1 MEQLKPCPF
10 CGGEGGI
17 TSRDQDVEDSGTF
30 SEIYDV
36 ACRSCGARP
45 GGCFRGKFYR
55 KGGEFF
61 IVKDGY
67 AEAVAA
73 WNRREDGA

>member
-1 MEQLKPCPF
+1 MENMKPCPF
-10 CGGEGGI
+10 CGGEAI
-17 TSRDQDVEDSGTF
+17 VTSRDQAVEDSGAF
-30 SEIYDV
+30 SEIYAV

-55 KGGEFF
+55 KDGEFF

-67 AEAVAA
+67 ADAVAA
-73 WNRREDGA
+73 WNQREGGG